1 MVTQILVDLFGEV
14 ALLMWGIHM
23 VHTGVL
29 RAFGSRLRQFLSR
42 GLRTPIHAFLS
53 GFGITTLLQSSTA
66 AALMVS
72 SFAAGGALDLAT
84 SLAMMLG
91 ANVGTTLLVQALSF
105 DITLLFPPLILIGVT
120 AFRRS
125 ARTRTRDL
133 GRALIG
139 LGLMLLALHL
149 ILQTVQ
155 PFEASR
161 TLRTLLGGITSDPTL
176 NLLIAALFALAAH
189 SSVAAMLFIMS
200 LAGAGVLSPTVTLA
214 MVLGANLGSALNPVL
229 EGPRDDPAKLRM
241 PLGNLLNRLM
251 GCLIALPLLG
261 PIEHAILQ
269 FDADPGRLAA
279 HFHLLFNLVMS
290 LLFLGFL
297 PRLASWLTRML
308 PEKESVADPGKP
320 LYLDSSVLT
329 MPSLALTNA
338 AREVLRMADV
348 VTSMLRQSLV
358 AFREEDRE
366 KISEVR
372 RMDDTLDRLHGAVQR
387 YLAALS
393 TQTLE
398 QQELR
403 RVSELLNFAA
413 NLEHVGDIVDRNLM
427 GLASKRI
434 KQQLTLA
441 EEELAEIDEVHA
453 RLLDHLQLAVSVLMF
468 GDANAARRLLNEKVH
483 MRTLE
488 LGASERHLA
497 QMRDGL
503 TAKLASGTLHLDTL
517 RVLKRMDAHL
527 AGTAYPVLEQLGEIR
542 PSRLASS

>member
-29 RAFGSRLRQFLSR
+29 RAFGSRLRQVLSH
-42 GLRTPIHAFLS
+42 GLHTPIHAFLS
-53 GFGITTLLQSSTA
+53 GLGITTLMQSSTA
-66 AALMVS
+66 TALMVS
-72 SFAAGGALDLAT
+72 SFAAGGVLELAP

-91 ANVGTTLLVQALSF
+91 ANVGTTLVVQALSF
-105 DITLLFPPLILIGVT
+105 DITLLFPLLILIGVT

-133 GRALIG
+133 GRAAIG

-155 PFEASR
+155 PIEASR
-161 TLRTLLGGITSDPTL
+161 TLRLLLSGITSDPTL
-176 NLLIAALFALAAH
+176 NLLLAALFTLVAH
-189 SSVAAMLFIMS
+189 SSVASMLFIMS
-200 LAGAGVLSPTVTLA
+200 LAGAGVLSPVVTLA

-229 EGPRDDPAKLRM
+229 ESSRDDPAKLRM
-241 PLGNLLNRLM
+241 PVGNLINRVV
-251 GCLIALPLLG
+251 GCVLALPLLG
-261 PIEHAILQ
+261 WIEPAILR
-269 FDADPGRLAA
+269 FDPDPGRLAA

-290 LLFLGFL
+290 LLFLGIL
-297 PRLASWLTRML
+297 PRLAEWLTRWL
-308 PEKESVADPGKP
+308 PEQDGTTDPSKP
-320 LYLDSSVLT
+320 QYLDAALLSS
-329 MPSLALTNA
+329 PSLALTNA

-348 VTSMLRQSLV
+348 VTGMLRHSLV
-358 AFREEDRE
+358 AFRDEDRD
-366 KISEVR
+366 KINEVR
-372 RMDDTLDRLHGAVQR
+372 RMDDTLDSLHHEIQQ

-393 TQTLE
+393 TQKLE
-398 QQELR
+398 EQELR
-403 RVSELLNFAA
+403 RVGELLNFAA

-434 KQQLTLA
+434 KQKLVLE
-441 EEELAEIDEVHA
+441 EEELAEIDEVHS

-468 GDANAARRLLNEKVH
+468 GDANAARRLLNEKVQ

-488 LGASERHLA
+488 LSAAERQLA
-497 QMRDGL
+497 QMREGL